1 MTDCG
6 FELCSALFTTHKQAL
21 QTNSTSSH
29 VGNLQRKTAP
39 EVTKM
44 LQASTR
50 LNALDEMQI
59 NVCLYGIKI
68 ALQVSDLE
76 LSNSANGK
84 Q

>member
-1 MTDCG
+1 
-6 FELCSALFTTHKQAL
+6 
-21 QTNSTSSH
+21 
-29 VGNLQRKTAP
+29 
-39 EVTKM
+39 M

-84 Q
+84 QWFNTS